1 MIQGSLFTIFFL
13 EEGIRATED
22 YRALAPDQL
31 AEFAAAA
38 HAGLG
43 RLAALPHPTEA
54 ETEQELIAPLLAV
67 LGWDW
72 LVQQEPGAGRRDI
85 ADALLF
91 ADPAA
96 KARALAAAAS
106 AERFRHGLV
115 VAEFEARETRLDRA
129 GGSGET
135 PSTQI
140 LRYLGRADAQSGG
153 AVRWGLLTNGRRWR
167 LYWSQARARADGFV
181 ELDLP
186 DVLAG
191 APAPADAPEDHWL
204 RVFLLLFRRDALA
217 LTDPAGL
224 HFLDR
229 ALDEGRRYEERLTA
243 ALSRAVFDQ
252 VFPDLIAGLAAA
264 SPEAPLAA
272 IREAGLRFLFRLLF
286 LLYAEDRALLPVAR
300 PAYRAYSL
308 RGLREAVAAARDDGR
323 AVSGRGRVW
332 WQRLA
337 TLFAAVGE
345 GDPALELPAYNGGLF
360 ASPPGDPLAGP
371 GLPDATLAPLIDALS
386 RERTGDR
393 PRWINYRDLSV
404 QHLGAIYEQLLER
417 EPVRDDDGQVRL
429 RPTLYVRRV
438 TGSYYTPD
446 ELVGLVLRHALA
458 PLLDDAR
465 AGFAAAAAALATD
478 PRPLAER
485 LTALAAGDPAA
496 AFLRLRVCDPAM
508 GSGHFLV
515 ALVDLLAAEILGAIA
530 EAPEQVAW
538 AGGAYRSPLVGEL
551 ARLRA
556 RLRAEAAAGGFSVAE
571 DQLDDRHLIRRMVLK
586 RVVHGVDRNPM
597 AVELAKLALWLHSF
611 TVGAPLS
618 FLDHH
623 LRCGDSLFGEFVH
636 PVEADL
642 RRRFGLAMHQAVV
655 RARLSAAGMAEI
667 EALADADL
675 AEVHASATAFAG
687 VEEATAELRGLLDL
701 YHAARWQP
709 PADPVARKA
718 REALFAGFYGDPA
731 RLGTGAA
738 APRAP
743 DTGALMTLPRAA
755 GAAAPRNGNGI
766 DPAAAFAAAQDFL
779 AQARALAADRRFLHW
794 EAAFPGVW
802 EEWER
807 ATPAGGFDAVIG
819 NPPWDRMKMQEVEWF
834 AAHVPEV
841 AHAQRAADRKRLVAG
856 LRAAGAPAAAAYDA
870 AAAAA
875 ETAARVAAGGSP
887 FAATRG
893 AARDYPLLSGGDT
906 NLYALFVERAMRLV
920 RPRGVVGLV
929 VPSGIAADLGAAP
942 FFREIS
948 GSGRLAVL
956 FDFENRHGGRG
967 NEAFFP
973 DVDSRFKFCTLIF
986 GGAERR
992 FAEAR
997 LAFFQPSA
1005 AAAEAAAFA
1014 LTPED
1019 FAAVN
1024 PNTGTAPVFRGRR
1037 DAALTRA
1044 IHARL
1049 PVLVDRRV
1057 APARSVWPVR
1067 YLRML
1072 DMTNDSGS
1080 FRTAAELTADG
1091 AYPVVGNRWEKG
1103 RARWLALMT
1112 GRSIHQ
1118 FDHRAASVAA
1128 NPASLHNPFVS
1139 VPTTPDQHRD
1149 PGFFAR
1155 PEFWVAEGD
1164 IAWPEGAEWAIG
1176 FRDIARPT
1184 DARTVIAAAVPRA
1197 GYANTLPL
1205 LLPDPAAE
1213 AAGGAWPYRRFAPL
1227 LLANLN
1233 AFVLDYVARQKVQG
1247 THLNYYIV
1255 EQLPLVPPEGYA
1267 RRFGTSTAE
1276 ALIRAD
1282 VLALSFTAHDLTGFA
1297 REQGLAGPPF
1307 AWDEEQRLR
1316 RRARLDAAFF
1326 HLYGLDRDAADYV
1339 LSSFPIVRREEEA
1352 RWGGRFRSRDLI
1364 LGYMAALAAGA
1375 PEAEVAG

>member
-1 MIQGSLFTIFFL
+1 MIQGSLFTVFFL
-13 EEGIRATED
+13 EEGIRGTAE
-22 YRALAPDQL
+22 YRALTPDRL
-31 AEFAAAA
+31 AAFAAAA
-38 HAGLG
+38 RAGLDRLG
-43 RLAALPHPTEA
+43 PMPRPSEAETDQELISPLLAAL
-54 ETEQELIAPLLAV
+54 
-67 LGWDW
+67 GWEW

-91 ADPAA
+91 ADLAA
-96 KARALAAAAS
+96 KARARAEPAS

-140 LRYLGRADAQSGG
+140 LRYLGRAEAQSGG
-153 AVRWGLLTNGRRWR
+153 AVRWGLLTNGRLWR

-181 ELDLP
+181 QLDLTEL
-186 DVLAG
+186 LAD
-191 APAPADAPEDHWL
+191 PPVPADAPADHWL
-204 RVFLLLFRRDALA
+204 RVLLLLFHRDALA
-217 LTDPAGL
+217 LTDPAGA

-252 VFPDLIAGLAAA
+252 VFPALIAGLAAA
-264 SPEAPLAA
+264 SPEAGLPA
-272 IREAGLRFLFRLLF
+272 IRDAGLRFLFRLLF

-308 RGLREAVAAARDDGR
+308 RGLREAVAAARDVAR
-323 AVSGRGRVW
+323 PVSERGRVW
-332 WQRLA
+332 WQRLV
-337 TLFAAVGE
+337 TLFGAVGE

-360 ASPPGDPLAGP
+360 ADLPDDPLAGP
-371 GLPDATLAPLIDALS
+371 GLADAALAPLIDALS

-417 EPVRDDDGQVRL
+417 EPVLEADGQVRL
-429 RPTLYVRRV
+429 RPTPYVRRV

-446 ELVGLVLRHALA
+446 ELVGLVLRHTLA
-458 PLLDDAR
+458 PLLEDAR
-465 AGFAAAAAALATD
+465 RRFAATVAAGAAD
-478 PRPLAER
+478 RRPPAER
-485 LTALAAGDPAA
+485 LAALEAADPAA

-515 ALVDLLAAEILGAIA
+515 ALVDYLAVEVMAAIA
-530 EAPEQVAW
+530 EVPGQVPW
-538 AGGAYRSPLVGEL
+538 AEGVYRSPLVGEL

-556 RLRAEAAAGGFSVAE
+556 RLRAEAEAGGFAAAE

-636 PVEADL
+636 PVETDL
-642 RRRFGLAMHQAVV
+642 RQRFGLAMNQSVV

-675 AEVHASATAFAG
+675 AEVHASAVTFAG
-687 VEEATAELRGLLDL
+687 VEDATAELRGLLDL
-701 YHAARWQP
+701 YHAARWR
-709 PADPVARKA
+709 PAAEPVARKA

-731 RLGTGAA
+731 RLGAGAA
-738 APRAP
+738 ALRAP
-743 DTGALMTLPRAA
+743 DTGTLMTLPPGA
-755 GAAAPRNGNGI
+755 GATAHRNGI
-766 DPAAAFAAAQDFL
+766 DPSAAFAAAQDFL
-779 AQARALAADRRFLHW
+779 EQARALAADRRFLHW

-802 EEWER
+802 DEWER
-807 ATPAGGFDAVIG
+807 AAPAGGFDAVVG

-856 LRAAGAPAAAAYDA
+856 LRASGAPEAAAYDA
-870 AAAAA
+870 AAGLA

-887 FAATRG
+887 FAATRE

-920 RPRGVVGLV
+920 RTDGVVGLV

-942 FFREIS
+942 FFRAIS

-986 GGAERR
+986 GGPARR

-1019 FAAVN
+1019 FSAVN
-1024 PNTGTAPVFRGRR
+1024 PNTGTAPVFRSER

-1057 APARSVWPVR
+1057 APARAVWPLR

-1072 DMTNDSGS
+1072 DMTNDSGL
-1080 FRTAAELTADG
+1080 FRTAAELTAQG

-1103 RARWLALMT
+1103 RARWRALMT
-1112 GRSIHQ
+1112 GRAIHQ
-1118 FDHRAASVAA
+1118 FDHRAASVGANAA
-1128 NPASLHNPFVS
+1128 NLHNPFVS
-1139 VPTTPDQHRD
+1139 VPTTPEQHCD
-1149 PGFFAR
+1149 PVYAPR
-1155 PEFWVAEGD
+1155 PEFWVAEND
-1164 IAWPEGAEWAIG
+1164 LEWPDGLDWAVG

-1184 DARTVIAAAVPRA
+1184 DARTMIAAVVPRA

-1205 LLPDPAAE
+1205 LLPEPAEE
-1213 AAGGAWPYRRFAPL
+1213 ATGGAWPYRRFAPL

-1233 AFVLDYVARQKVQG
+1233 ALVLDYVARQKVQG
-1247 THLNYYIV
+1247 THLNFYIV

-1267 RRFGTSTAE
+1267 TSFGPLTAE
-1276 ALIRAD
+1276 ALIRAE
-1282 VLALSFTAHDLTGFA
+1282 VLALSYTAHDLTEFA
-1297 REQGLAGPPF
+1297 RDQGHAGPPF
-1307 AWDEEQRLR
+1307 AWDEERRLR
-1316 RRARLDAAFF
+1316 SRARLDAVFF
-1326 HLYGLDRDAADYV
+1326 HLYGLDRAAADYV

-1352 RWGGRFRSRDLI
+1352 RWSGRFRSRDLI